1 MIWIWDP
8 VLQIIQIFS
17 KKTLTLTSFM
27 TWLSIIAKCF
37 IIQMYSNVCANT
49 HNSIAVL
56 KVDGMV
62 RNTVEKKNSLKNET

>member
-1 MIWIWDP
+1 
-8 VLQIIQIFS
+8 
-17 KKTLTLTSFM
+17 M

-37 IIQMYSNVCANT
+37 IIQKYSDVCANT

-62 RNTVEKKNSLKNET
+62 RNTVKKKKTASKMKHDFSIKQKDS